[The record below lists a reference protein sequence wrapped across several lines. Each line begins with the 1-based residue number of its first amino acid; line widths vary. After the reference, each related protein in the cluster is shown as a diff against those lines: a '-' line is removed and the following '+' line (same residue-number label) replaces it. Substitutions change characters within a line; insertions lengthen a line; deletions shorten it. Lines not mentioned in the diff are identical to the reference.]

1 MTLQEAIK
9 SNRPFRVIGA
19 KTWLIVNKENNE
31 IITKNSNSPVKLT
44 ATNILL
50 NYEIQEQWYEG
61 NFKKKWPNGVLC
73 KVGDNIKYHQIFAI
87 VVDYIPDSQ
96 NPFLTI
102 NNTLWKSAEPIK
114 PEEAPAIIKI

>member
-1 MTLQEAIK
+1 MTLQEAILSEK
-9 SNRPFRVIGA
+9 PFKRKDWEFYFKVRRNSIYLESTNSLFIP
-19 KTWLIVNKENNE
+19 KKED
-31 IITKNSNSPVKLT
+31 
-44 ATNILL
+44 ILA
-50 NYEIQEQWYEG
+50 NDYEIEEKWYEG